1 MYFRRNKH
9 PHLGC
14 SGGVEV
20 CKVWGGVFLV
30 QSVGGGVVGG
40 GVKVCIGVIQAEKC
54 RQSVGVVAGVGSV
67 GWCGRAGECGRSVVK
82 CGGVDSVSSV
92 KCESGG
98 VKVSVGVMVWKSGSL
113 TCHGSPGCLGVL
125 A

>member
-1 MYFRRNKH
+1 M
-9 PHLGC
+9 
-14 SGGVEV
+14 

-98 VKVSVGVMVWKSGSL
+98 VKVSVSWCDGVEIWSTDMS
-113 TCHGSPGCLGVL
+113 CR
-125 A
+125 

>member
-1 MYFRRNKH
+1 M
-9 PHLGC
+9 
-14 SGGVEV
+14 
-20 CKVWGGVFLV
+20 WGGVFLV

-40 GVKVCIGVIQAEKC
+40 GAKVCIGVIQAEKW

-98 VKVSVGVMVWKSGSL
+98 VKVSVGVMV
-113 TCHGSPGCLGVL
+113 
-125 A
+125 